1 MEPLPG
7 IDALKTA
14 ENARLKE
21 FEQARPRLLGLAY
34 RMLGSLADAEDVVQ
48 DCYIAWLKA
57 DRLLIQNPQSWLM
70 TTCSRE
76 CLDKLRSA
84 QRKRVEYVGA
94 WLPEPVDTASN
105 NPEEEAMLASSL
117 TTAFL
122 LMLERLKPK
131 ERAAY
136 LLHDVFDEDYGTIAE
151 ILQVQETSCR
161 KLVSRARDY
170 IKEPDIRYQPDKATQ
185 QKLLDA
191 FRQAITHGEM
201 NALTSLLT
209 EDAAFTS
216 DGGGKVV
223 ALANVLRGRDAVMRF
238 IRRVVFPAN
247 QSARM
252 EIAEINSGIGLKIF
266 HGDQLIN
273 AYSFVYNNEGL
284 VTNICAVRN
293 PDKLARLGT
302 RVVE

>member
-1 MEPLPG
+1 MQKNLHLQELQ
-7 IDALKTA
+7 
-14 ENARLKE
+14 E

-34 RMLGSLADAEDVVQ
+34 RMLGSLAEAEDVVQ
-48 DCYIAWLKA
+48 DCYITWLKA

-84 QRKRVEYVGA
+84 QRKRVHYVGA
-94 WLPEPVDTASN
+94 WLPEPVHTASN
-105 NPEEEAMLASSL
+105 DNPEEEAILASSL

-136 LLHDVFDEDYGTIAE
+136 LLHDVFDQDYGTIAD
-151 ILQVQETSCR
+151 ILKVQETSCR

-185 QKLLDA
+185 QKLLTA
-191 FRQAITHGEM
+191 FQQAITSGEM
-201 NALTSLLT
+201 TALTSMLA
-209 EDAAFTS
+209 EDASFTA

-223 ALANVLRGRDAVMRF
+223 ALANILHGRDAVMRF
-238 IRRVVFPAN
+238 IKRVVFPAN

-252 EIAEINSGIGLKIF
+252 EVVEMNGTIGMKIF
-266 HGDQLIN
+266 YGDQLVN

-284 VTNICAVRN
+284 LTNICAVRN
-293 PDKLARLGT
+293 PDKLERLGT
-302 RVVE
+302 IVIE